1 MDEILKFD
9 QNLCKNCAMNSTL
22 GTLSKKVIKRYKVL
36 SKKCTTK
43 SILVVNRHG
52 VGDRRVRGGDYLS
65 IQTPKTVKVN
75 SLYKMPAT
83 KGAGVKIFSTFILT
97 RRVHQMVTFPFE
109 GYKKNVTGNIVQLLK
124 TCLLL
129 RIGVLLHPLPAVDHS
144 PSPFFSSQVIL

>member
-1 MDEILKFD
+1 MLSLFGFLSETRNIFSL
-9 QNLCKNCAMNSTL
+9 LNCL
-22 GTLSKKVIKRYKVL
+22 RPYRGCWLR
-36 SKKCTTK
+36 
-43 SILVVNRHG
+43 VVNRHG
-52 VGDRRVRGGDYLS
+52 VKDRRVRGGDYLS

-144 PSPFFSSQVIL
+144 PSPFSSSQVIL

>member
-1 MDEILKFD
+1 MVAKTFTMTI
-9 QNLCKNCAMNSTL
+9 
-22 GTLSKKVIKRYKVL
+22 
-36 SKKCTTK
+36 
-43 SILVVNRHG
+43 VVNRHG
-52 VGDRRVRGGDYLS
+52 VKDRRVRGGGTTL
-65 IQTPKTVKVN
+65 KVN

-144 PSPFFSSQVIL
+144 PSPFSSSEVILYFFRNFFLMTMTMTLLSQAKLVFPL